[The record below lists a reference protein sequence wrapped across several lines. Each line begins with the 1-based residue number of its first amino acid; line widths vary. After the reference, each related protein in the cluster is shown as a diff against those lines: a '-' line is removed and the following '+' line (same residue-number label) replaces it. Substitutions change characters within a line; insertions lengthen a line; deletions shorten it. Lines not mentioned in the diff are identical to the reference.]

1 MALDLLSIA
10 IGLVLGGVS
19 VGLVVEVMGR
29 GRQKPVQQ
37 EKLTAAWRLSELQKP
52 VLVARDVL
60 DVDVPAKTRV
70 YASGLVDPRIQQS
83 CKVYQVPPVN
93 AEFALDL
100 AQRRA
105 ILFIGGVRKGALALV
120 TVDEALVARLE
131 TDYKRLSDR
140 SNEYVERFRIQDL
153 GGRDGVTIETEGLVQ
168 DALPWKGRFMIRL
181 EDQGHIIGV
190 MVNKDP
196 SSLQDKRI
204 RVKGTLKKD
213 ETGYAVI
220 DALDLRTLG

>member
-1 MALDLLSIA
+1 MALVI
-10 IGLVLGGVS
+10 
-19 VGLVVEVMGR
+19 EVMGR
-29 GRQKPVQQ
+29 GRQKPVQR
-37 EKLTAAWRLSELQKP
+37 EKLTAAWRLSELKQP

-60 DVDVPAKTRV
+60 DVDVPANAKV
-70 YASGLVDPRIQQS
+70 YASGLVDPQVQQA
-83 CKVYQVPPVN
+83 CRVYEVPAVN

-100 AQRRA
+100 AQQRA
-105 ILFIGGVRKGALALV
+105 ILFLGGVRKDALALV
-120 TVDEALVARLE
+120 TVDEVLFARLE
-131 TDYKRLSDR
+131 TEYKRLADR
-140 SNEYVERFRIQDL
+140 GGEYVERFRIQDL
-153 GGRDGVTIETEGLVQ
+153 GGRSGVTIETEGVVQ

-213 ETGYAVI
+213 ETGYPVV
-220 DALDLRTLG
+220 DAIDLRTLG

>member
-1 MALDLLSIA
+1 MALDVLSIA

-19 VGLVVEVMGR
+19 VAVVIEVMGR

-37 EKLTAAWRLSELQKP
+37 EKLTSAWRLSELHEP
-52 VLVARDVL
+52 VLVARDVM
-60 DVDVPAKTRV
+60 DVDVPAKARV
-70 YASGLVDPRIQQS
+70 YASGLVDPRVQQT
-83 CKVYQVPPVN
+83 CRVFQVPPVN

-100 AQRRA
+100 VQRRA
-105 ILFIGGVRKGALALV
+105 ILFVGGVRKDALALM
-120 TVDEALVARLE
+120 TVDETLVARLE
-131 TDYKRLSDR
+131 AEYKRMADR

-153 GGRDGVTIETEGLVQ
+153 GGRNGVTIETEGIVQ

-190 MVNKDP
+190 LVNKDP

-204 RVKGTLKKD
+204 RVKGVLKKD
-213 ETGYAVI
+213 ETGYPVV
-220 DALDLRTLG
+220 DAIDLRTMG